1 MAPGDLVFGK
11 PMLLQTKTGNTL
23 FNPIDT
29 KATLSKVS
37 GGDDACIKLIRNE
50 DGTVAI
56 QSRCNKLY
64 LTVDDDGY
72 GEGMLCLFDGT
83 EIEDEQKFR
92 LELADRNAFIIK
104 FATSGEQV
112 EHIEDGIVCKRQL
125 TDPIS
130 SSMLWTLKTLK
141 DPAPSLPFAVG
152 ARAAA
157 AAGVLGFLPR
167 YDVINSSFAEDVLNQ
182 RYDAIM
188 KMVIAGKS
196 VQYIDDILSRLYG
209 STQ

>member
-37 GGDDACIKLIRNE
+37 GGDDACIKLIRN
-50 DGTVAI
+50 DDVTVAI
-56 QSRCNKLY
+56 QSRRNKLY

-130 SSMLWTLKTLK
+130 SSMLWTLK

-152 ARAAA
+152 ARGAA

-167 YDVINSSFAEDVLNQ
+167 YDVINSCFAEDVLNQ

-188 KMVIAGKS
+188 KMVIVGKS